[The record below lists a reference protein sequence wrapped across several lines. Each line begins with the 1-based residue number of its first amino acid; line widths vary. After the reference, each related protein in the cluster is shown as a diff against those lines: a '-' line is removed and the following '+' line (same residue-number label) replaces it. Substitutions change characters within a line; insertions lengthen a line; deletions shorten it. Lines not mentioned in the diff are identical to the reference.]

1 MSERRY
7 GDGKIDS
14 SRQKDIKNIFKVG
27 GFKDKKTKII
37 GRKFEDGKTEI
48 IKQKD
53 EMMFFR
59 GRGCEDRSSVAAFN
73 CYI

>member
-1 MSERRY
+1 MKELRQMPEGRY
-7 GDGKIDS
+7 GDEKT
-14 SRQKDIKNIFKVG
+14 
-27 GFKDKKTKII
+27 GFRGQKDKKTKII
-37 GRKFEDGKTEI
+37 GRKCENGKTEI

>member
-1 MSERRY
+1 MPEGRY
-7 GDGKIDS
+7 G
-14 SRQKDIKNIFKVG
+14 
-27 GFKDKKTKII
+27 
-37 GRKFEDGKTEI
+37 DGKTEI

-59 GRGCEDRSSVAAFN
+59 GRGCKDRSSVAAFN